1 MGISKENV
9 VGMMF
14 LTLEY
19 CSDVG
24 LDNRIMFF
32 EEVFEES
39 GETGEEKTECF

>member
-32 EEVFEES
+32 EES